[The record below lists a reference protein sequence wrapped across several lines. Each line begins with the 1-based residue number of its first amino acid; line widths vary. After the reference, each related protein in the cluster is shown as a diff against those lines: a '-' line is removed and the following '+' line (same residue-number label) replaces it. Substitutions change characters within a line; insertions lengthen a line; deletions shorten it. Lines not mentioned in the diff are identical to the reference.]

1 MRYRNGLSS
10 FPSMHL
16 SRSVINHANG
26 GLIFIG
32 DLLTVVLPYM
42 AGKLLIEH
50 DTKGPEL
57 PDFDIRK

>member
-1 MRYRNGLSS
+1 
-10 FPSMHL
+10 MHL